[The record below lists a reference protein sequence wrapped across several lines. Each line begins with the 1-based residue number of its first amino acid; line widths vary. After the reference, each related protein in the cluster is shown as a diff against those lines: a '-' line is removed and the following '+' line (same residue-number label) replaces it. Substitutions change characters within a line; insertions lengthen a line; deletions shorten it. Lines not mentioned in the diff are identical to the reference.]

1 MTTQVLA
8 LLEVLQDRGL
18 VSADELADRL
28 GVQPRT
34 VRRQI
39 AALRELGIVV
49 ESVRGRYGGYR
60 LTRGPRLPPVMLA
73 DDEAVAVALALAVA
87 GDGTAAGVPS
97 ATDRALVKLTRLLP
111 ADLRERVTAM
121 STTTAVLPE
130 RWKRADPDPEIAL
143 TLADALRL
151 RRRVRLE
158 YARAGDASSERD
170 VDPYG
175 LVVHARRWYL
185 VGHDHLRDDL
195 RTFRVDRLRSA
206 EVLPIR
212 CVVPRGFDP
221 VAHVLQTLTFDAWQH
236 RTEVWLAASVADVS
250 ARFPATLG
258 TVERRDGGA
267 LLISG
272 ADDLDGMARWLCGLP
287 CPFEVRA
294 PDALGTAVREH
305 VRSLRRVR

>member
-28 GVQPRT
+28 EVQPRT

-87 GDGTAAGVPS
+87 GDATAAGVPS
-97 ATDRALVKLTRLLP
+97 AADRALVKLTRLLP
-111 ADLRERVTAM
+111 ANLRERVTAM
-121 STTTAVLPE
+121 SATTAVLPS
-130 RWKRADPDPEIAL
+130 RWTRPEPDPEITL
-143 TLADALRL
+143 TLADALRS
-151 RRRVRLE
+151 RRRLRLE
-158 YARAGDASSERD
+158 YARAEGASNVRD

-185 VGHDHLRDDL
+185 VGHDHWREDL

-212 CVVPRGFDP
+212 CVIPRGFDP

-236 RTEVWLAASVADVS
+236 RTEVWLDAPAAIVRS
-250 ARFPATLG
+250 RYPATLG
-258 TVERRDGGA
+258 TVESSDGGA
-267 LLISG
+267 LLTSG
-272 ADDLDGMARWLCGLP
+272 ADDLDGMARWLCSLP
-287 CPFEVRA
+287 WRFEVHE

-305 VRSLRRVR
+305 VRSLSRVW